1 MGVSPPGKPSDAEQK
16 RKRPMTN
23 QALAL
28 EWAAKASDYP
38 LPQEYNAQGS
48 AREPDCGDL
57 LELRLQVDE
66 FGRVMGIGF
75 SLTESACPPVWACAA
90 YACSLCLGKPV
101 MLCLT
106 IDHSQLFGAL
116 SHDGKPDPAH
126 IHCAIMVELA
136 LKRALADYGRR
147 FCP

>member
-1 MGVSPPGKPSDAEQK
+1 
-16 RKRPMTN
+16 MTA
-23 QALAL
+23 QSRAR
-28 EWAAKASDYP
+28 EWAAQAQGYP
-38 LPQEYNAQGS
+38 LPPEANARGLAQEPN
-48 AREPDCGDL
+48 CKDL
-57 LELRLQVDE
+57 LELGMRVDE
-66 FGRVMGIGF
+66 FGRVLEIGF
-75 SLTESACPPVWACAA
+75 TLTQSACPPVWACAA